1 MMDTVYVGRT
11 ASEIL
16 VHLNIQNCTIALG
29 GNNEVHIVPSP
40 GFSLSQEDVKEN
52 FFKFKVDQRIEY
64 DEVNIELYLTI
75 EDPLYPG
82 IYLIKR
88 SYLSFPI
95 GRSPSQSG
103 PQEVVY
109 DMHIW
114 PY

>member
-1 MMDTVYVGRT
+1 
-11 ASEIL
+11 
-16 VHLNIQNCTIALG
+16 LN
-29 GNNEVHIVPSP
+29 
-40 GFSLSQEDVKEN
+40 QEEVKEPS
-52 FFKFKVDQRIEY
+52 FKFKVDQRIEY

-82 IYLIKR
+82 VYLIKR

-95 GRSPSQSG
+95 GRTPGQSG
-103 PQEVVY
+103 PQELVY